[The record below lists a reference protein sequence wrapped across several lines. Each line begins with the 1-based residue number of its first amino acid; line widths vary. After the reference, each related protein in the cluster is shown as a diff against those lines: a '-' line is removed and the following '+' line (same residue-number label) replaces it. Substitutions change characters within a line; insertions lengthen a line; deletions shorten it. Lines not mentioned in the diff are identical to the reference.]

1 MEMKQFAAVLGF
13 AFVVTWIALNFGF
26 ALLCLIG
33 AAVFYAGAAVI
44 HGELDLSDVQDRLRS
59 GGDGGNQPTY
69 APPAPPRAT
78 RVR

>member
-1 MEMKQFAAVLGF
+1 MDMKQFAAVLGF

-44 HGELDLSDVQDRLRS
+44 QGELDLSEVQDRLRS
-59 GGDGGNQPTY
+59 GDRRQPTY
-69 APPAPPRAT
+69 APPAPSRPT